1 MNEKDQQYIMDNI
14 YIILKF
20 HQILSMKLGSATIS
34 LIRIFQIYF
43 NEAKTEDPR
52 LSHKSKT

>member
-1 MNEKDQQYIMDNI
+1 MNFHERKRSQQYIMDNI

-43 NEAKTEDPR
+43 MMFI
-52 LSHKSKT
+52 HGI